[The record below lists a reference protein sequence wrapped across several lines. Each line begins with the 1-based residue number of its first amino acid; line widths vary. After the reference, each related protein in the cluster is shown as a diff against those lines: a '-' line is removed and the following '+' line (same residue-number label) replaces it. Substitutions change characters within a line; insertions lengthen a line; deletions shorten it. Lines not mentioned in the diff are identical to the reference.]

1 MRVSVPRVGRA
12 QVRVAV
18 LRVAV
23 FCRSVLLL
31 DRVLDRVL
39 DRARDMAL
47 SMVSLALL
55 AGLVACSKPPQPV
68 SDAANTTP
76 KTTGLESIPPGNPAK
91 YPPFHDMRGWKNPY
105 FVVRE
110 DGIGLV
116 DLSNREVHILTPE
129 QIPAELVSLGSD
141 AWPYGRV
148 VLISQAAPKSPTDAA
163 KAEIRKN
170 RGLLMGTLK
179 ELDVGVQEA
188 P

>member
-1 MRVSVPRVGRA
+1 
-12 QVRVAV
+12 
-18 LRVAV
+18 
-23 FCRSVLLL
+23 
-31 DRVLDRVL
+31 
-39 DRARDMAL
+39 
-47 SMVSLALL
+47 MVSLALM
-55 AGLVACSKPPQPV
+55 AALVACSKPPQPA
-68 SDAANTTP
+68 SEAADATA
-76 KTTGLESIPPGNPAK
+76 KTTGLESIPPGDPAK
-91 YPPFHDMRGWKNPY
+91 FPPFHDMRGWKNPY

-148 VLISQAAPKSPTDAA
+148 VLVTEAAPKNPTDAA

-179 ELDVGVQEA
+179 ELDVGIQEA